1 MKQISPIQSWING
14 KSVTATIFNMYVIGG
29 VLGSSA
35 SFYYSLLDSD
45 LANVAQGNLTMSG
58 DAYAAWGND
67 DEYAWD
73 WAASSDQL
81 NLTIIGDYVPPV
93 PEPIVPTEPTE
104 PLNSILADLRQD
116 APIDEILGEMY

>member
-58 DAYAAWGND
+58 EAYAGWGND
-67 DEYAWD
+67 DEYCWL
-73 WAASSDQL
+73 WAASTDQL

-93 PEPIVPTEPTE
+93 PEPIVP
-104 PLNSILADLRQD
+104 
-116 APIDEILGEMY
+116 DEVMQKTLWDKEEQRYWQEAKQEIENL

>member
-1 MKQISPIQSWING
+1 MKQIEPIQSWING

-58 DAYAAWGND
+58 EAYAAWGND
-67 DEYAWD
+67 DEYAWEY
-73 WAASSDQL
+73 AAKEL
-81 NLTIIGDYVPPV
+81 NLTIIGDYIPPTQT
-93 PEPIVPTEPTE
+93 PIQDEA
-104 PLNSILADLRQD
+104 NST
-116 APIDEILGEMY
+116 PS

>member
-1 MKQISPIQSWING
+1 MKTISPIQSWING
-14 KSVTATIFNMYVIGG
+14 KSVTATIFNLYPIGG

-116 APIDEILGEMY
+116 APIDEILGE

>member
-1 MKQISPIQSWING
+1 MKTISPIQSWING

-58 DAYAAWGND
+58 EAYLGWGND
-67 DEYAWD
+67 DEYAWN
-73 WAASSDQL
+73 WAASTDQL

-93 PEPIVPTEPTE
+93 PEVVPTEPIE
-104 PLNSILADLRQD
+104 PFNSILADLRQD
-116 APIDEILGEMY
+116 APIDEILGE

>member
-35 SFYYSLLDSD
+35 SFYYLLLDEN
-45 LANVAQGNLTMSG
+45 LAAVAQGNLTMSG
-58 DAYAAWGND
+58 ADYLAWGND

-73 WAASSDQL
+73 WAASPDQL
-81 NLTIIGDYVPPV
+81 NLTITGDYVPPV
-93 PEPIVPTEPTE
+93 PPTPDTTPIVEET
-104 PLNSILADLRQD
+104 IA
-116 APIDEILGEMY
+116 

>member
-35 SFYYSLLDSD
+35 SFYYSLLDEN

-58 DAYAAWGND
+58 EAYLAWGND

-73 WAASSDQL
+73 WSASKDQL

-93 PEPIVPTEPTE
+93 PEVVEPT
-104 PLNSILADLRQD
+104 NSI
-116 APIDEILGEMY
+116 

>member
-1 MKQISPIQSWING
+1 MKTISPIQSWING

-58 DAYAAWGND
+58 EAYAAWGND

-73 WAASSDQL
+73 YIAAEL

-93 PEPIVPTEPTE
+93 LVAEVTE
-104 PLNSILADLRQD
+104 
-116 APIDEILGEMY
+116 